1 MKGRKEKE
9 KMFSACSQMKQ
20 QEVESKA
27 GGRGVGLRLFED
39 TFWIKTGEAEE
50 SLDFDGVLAVYL
62 ET

>member
-1 MKGRKEKE
+1 
-9 KMFSACSQMKQ
+9 MFSACSQMKQ